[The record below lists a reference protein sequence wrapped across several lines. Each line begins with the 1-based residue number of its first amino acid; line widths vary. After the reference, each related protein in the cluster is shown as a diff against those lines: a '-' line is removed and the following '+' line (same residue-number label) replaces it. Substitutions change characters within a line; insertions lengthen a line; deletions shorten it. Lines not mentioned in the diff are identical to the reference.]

1 MFRRSKSETLLIRPL
16 NLITLRFVYTLS
28 VCWPIAMS
36 YHPLQ
41 LWSVRSVLSRRW
53 WRGALSAKNSE
64 HQMVRCVVY
73 VWLTYPA
80 SLLSSTYIHRHHQN
94 LPPLPI
100 LTTFP
105 VCTGAAAAAVVVVLV
120 LVSKSNL
127 MAWKTLLEPQHSC
140 HERAQL
146 SSAYIHINMWRSV
159 QTRVAS
165 KGSRA
170 RHRPPPVL
178 LVDRRWCLFGFT
190 CIDLDCP
197 QIGPHT

>member
-80 SLLSSTYIHRHHQN
+80 SLLSSTYIHTQ
-94 LPPLPI
+94 
-100 LTTFP
+100 TS
-105 VCTGAAAAAVVVVLV
+105 
-120 LVSKSNL
+120 SKSSPSSHSDHIPCLHWCCCCCCRRSPRTRIKEQFNG
-127 MAWKTLLEPQHSC
+127 MENIIGTTTLLPRESPG
-140 HERAQL
+140 QL
-146 SSAYIHINMWRSV
+146 SIYTHQYV
-159 QTRVAS
+159 T
-165 KGSRA
+165 K
-170 RHRPPPVL
+170 RP
-178 LVDRRWCLFGFT
+178 DKSGF
-190 CIDLDCP
+190 
-197 QIGPHT
+197 